1 MLFHSELFQVGLP
14 HALIGVE
21 DDTDGKEIVD
31 TFEPTFLFLH
41 LLPDAMDTLRTTFHV
56 EMQTGLFQLLID
68 RADKLLYIG
77 ITTLFGSIQLFLD
90 HIVSIV
96 LQIFQGEI
104 LQLTLQ
110 LIQTQFV
117 GKRCIEVIGLLTHL
131 YLCLFLFGI
140 PDLPHQVYTIGN
152 HNEDHTHVLG
162 KGEQQIPEILAL
174 YDRILSVQ
182 LLNAYQTMKD
192 RAYRFSIILFD
203 LLKGFQT
210 MEYT

>member
-1 MLFHSELFQVGLP
+1 MLFHPELFQVGLP

-104 LQLTLQ
+104 LQLTL
-110 LIQTQFV
+110 
-117 GKRCIEVIGLLTHL
+117 
-131 YLCLFLFGI
+131 
-140 PDLPHQVYTIGN
+140 
-152 HNEDHTHVLG
+152 
-162 KGEQQIPEILAL
+162 
-174 YDRILSVQ
+174 
-182 LLNAYQTMKD
+182 
-192 RAYRFSIILFD
+192 
-203 LLKGFQT
+203 
-210 MEYT
+210 